1 MKTLIRVL
9 TILFLIISFLSCKKI
24 EDTLVIPDEAF
35 NNTPSVSISN
45 ENFSYAIKANKFTK
59 DESYSLTF
67 TSDSVKVSLAV
78 SALTTGSAKVEV
90 VLKDGSKPFYRL
102 LFTNYA
108 LSEQF
113 KVKSNISR
121 INISFTN
128 FTGEF
133 AFNMKT
139 AY

>member
-1 MKTLIRVL
+1 MKTFIKSLI
-9 TILFLIISFLSCKKI
+9 ILFVIVLLSSCKKN
-24 EDTLVIPDEAF
+24 EDSLVIPEENF

-45 ENFSYAIKANKFTK
+45 ENFSYSIKANKFTK

-67 TSDSVKVSLAV
+67 TTDSVKVSLAV
-78 SALTTGSAKVEV
+78 SNLTSGSAKVEV
-90 VLKDGSKPFYRL
+90 ILKDGTKPFYRL

-108 LSEQF
+108 LTEQF
-113 KVKSNISR
+113 KVKNDFSK
-121 INISFTN
+121 INIVFTN

-133 AFNMKT
+133 AFKMKT

>member
-1 MKTLIRVL
+1 MKAFIKSLI
-9 TILFLIISFLSCKKI
+9 ILFVIVLISSCKKN
-24 EDTLVIPDEAF
+24 EDTLVIPDEVF

-67 TSDSVKVSLAV
+67 TTDSVKVSLAV
-78 SALTTGSAKVEV
+78 SNLTNGSAKVEV
-90 VLKDGSKPFYRL
+90 ILKDGSKPFYRL
-102 LFTNYA
+102 LLTNYA

-113 KVKSNISR
+113 KVKSDFSK

-128 FTGEF
+128 FTGDF
-133 AFNMKT
+133 AFNVKT

>member
-1 MKTLIRVL
+1 LKTLIRVL
-9 TILFLIISFLSCKKI
+9 TILFVIILFSSCKKN

-102 LFTNYA
+102 LLTNYA